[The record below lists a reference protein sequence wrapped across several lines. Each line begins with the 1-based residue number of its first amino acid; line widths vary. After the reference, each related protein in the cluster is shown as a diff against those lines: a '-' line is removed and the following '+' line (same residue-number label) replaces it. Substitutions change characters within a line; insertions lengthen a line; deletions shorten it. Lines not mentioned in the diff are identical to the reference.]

1 MGKYYF
7 FFTYNTS
14 IVVIIIYCTTTTVL
28 LIKHI
33 VQAHVNT
40 LWLHLY
46 DYAANWTDFKTF
58 TFNC

>member
-46 DYAANWTDFKTF
+46 DYAAN
-58 TFNC
+58 